1 MPTMKGAGTS
11 IVLKVLLASVIGISL
26 LYATQFI
33 LNAEQFYF
41 VSTPSYVI
49 LPGMFAVTAIYV
61 TIKEWK
67 NNSKSK
73 IAIMFFAV
81 GAGCWF
87 AGEQLWIIIDVVLDE
102 EPFPSLADVFYI
114 AGYVFFIMFL
124 VLYVRQ
130 IKQKITKNLL
140 LFSTIISFVFVL
152 PALYVLGDY
161 YQDEPILSISVALV
175 YPILSSAM
183 LFFVLLGIMFF
194 AKGEHTYFWTLIF
207 VGFLI
212 HTVTDTLFLF
222 TAIDDSYYDGH
233 VSDLL
238 YLIGYLF
245 FIAGAVCYF
254 KTKPNTKTEMTILTF
269 DSIGKIA
276 IPLIIGTVFS
286 VTSVFLVYAYSY
298 AENVTTETFLI
309 MLIITIFIIITV
321 FSASI
326 FIIIKQTDRFIRLR
340 TKEIEM
346 QKKDLEIILEKKA
359 HEIRQASEFSN
370 IGINISQIAH
380 DLRNPLTVL
389 KLNLEMIE
397 KENKENPIISS
408 RLAHMKE
415 SINMIYEHMSDVLNY
430 IKKPTLDI
438 SEASLL
444 DLIDKSIQN
453 IDSPNT
459 VSIELPK
466 EDVKIQC
473 DPIRMVLVFINILT
487 NAIDAMNNQGVIS
500 INTQQKKNATIINFE
515 NSGPPIPNDI
525 IDQIFEPLFTT
536 KPNGTGLG
544 LPTCK
549 KIVQQHGGKITI
561 SNNPTTVTIELPH
574 KI

>member
-1 MPTMKGAGTS
+1 
-11 IVLKVLLASVIGISL
+11 
-26 LYATQFI
+26 
-33 LNAEQFYF
+33 
-41 VSTPSYVI
+41 
-49 LPGMFAVTAIYV
+49 
-61 TIKEWK
+61 
-67 NNSKSK
+67 
-73 IAIMFFAV
+73 
-81 GAGCWF
+81 
-87 AGEQLWIIIDVVLDE
+87 
-102 EPFPSLADVFYI
+102 
-114 AGYVFFIMFL
+114 
-124 VLYVRQ
+124 
-130 IKQKITKNLL
+130 
-140 LFSTIISFVFVL
+140 
-152 PALYVLGDY
+152 
-161 YQDEPILSISVALV
+161 
-175 YPILSSAM
+175 
-183 LFFVLLGIMFF
+183 
-194 AKGEHTYFWTLIF
+194 
-207 VGFLI
+207 
-212 HTVTDTLFLF
+212 
-222 TAIDDSYYDGH
+222 
-233 VSDLL
+233 
-238 YLIGYLF
+238 
-245 FIAGAVCYF
+245 
-254 KTKPNTKTEMTILTF
+254 
-269 DSIGKIA
+269 
-276 IPLIIGTVFS
+276 
-286 VTSVFLVYAYSY
+286 
-298 AENVTTETFLI
+298 
-309 MLIITIFIIITV
+309 LIITIFIIITV

-326 FIIIKQTDRFIRLR
+326 FIIIKQTDRFIRLK

-346 QKKDLEIILEKKA
+346 QKKDLEVILEKKA

>member
-1 MPTMKGAGTS
+1 MPSMKGVDTS
-11 IVLKVLLASVIGISL
+11 VVLKALLASVVGISL
-26 LYATQFI
+26 LYTTQFI

-41 VSTPSYVI
+41 VSTPSYII
-49 LPGMFAVTAIYV
+49 LPGMFAVTSIYV

-67 NNSKSK
+67 NNSKSR

-87 AGEQLWIIIDVVLDE
+87 AGEQLWIIIDVILDE

-114 AGYVFFIMFL
+114 AAYVFFIMFL
-124 VLYVRQ
+124 VLYLRQ
-130 IKQKITKNLL
+130 IKQSITKNTL

-161 YQDEPILSISVALV
+161 YQGESALSISVALV
-175 YPILSSAM
+175 YPILSSVM

-194 AKGEHTYFWTLIF
+194 VKGEQTYFWTLVF

-245 FIAGAVCYF
+245 FIAGVVCYF
-254 KTKPNTKTEMTILTF
+254 KIKSSAKTEMTILTF
-269 DSIGKIA
+269 DAIGKIV

-286 VTSVFLVYAYSY
+286 VTSIFLVYAYFY
-298 AENVTTETFLI
+298 AEDFTNETFLI
-309 MLIITIFIIITV
+309 TLIIAIFVIIAI
-321 FSASI
+321 FSTSI
-326 FIIIKQTDRFIRLR
+326 FIIIRQTDRFIRLR
-340 TKEIEM
+340 TKEVEM
-346 QKKDLEIILEKKA
+346 QKKDLEIILEKKS

-370 IGINISQIAH
+370 IGINISQIVH
-380 DLRNPLTVL
+380 DLKNPLTVL

-397 KENKENPIISS
+397 NESKENPIISS
-408 RLAHMKE
+408 RLGHMKE

-438 SEASLL
+438 SEANLL

-453 IDSPNT
+453 IDKSKT
-459 VSIELPK
+459 VSIKIPK

-487 NAIDAMNNQGVIS
+487 NAIDAMNNQGTVS
-500 INTQQKKNATIINFE
+500 INTQQKKNATIVSFE

-525 IDQIFEPLFTT
+525 MDQIFEPLFTT

-549 KIVQQHGGKITI
+549 KIIQQHGGKITI

-574 KI
+574 KV